1 MRQEHVP
8 CKHVWDSIFSQSNTM
23 HETDETFALLSNSR
37 VSERLKLTRKHA
49 LLPGIVNCYKARK
62 SFCVDG
68 REVKATHIG
77 YKPLWCV
84 WIAFLLE
91 NISSARGSVT
101 KRKER
106 ERETFEKM
114 ADRER
119 E

>member
-1 MRQEHVP
+1 M
-8 CKHVWDSIFSQSNTM
+8 
-23 HETDETFALLSNSR
+23 
-37 VSERLKLTRKHA
+37 
-49 LLPGIVNCYKARK
+49 
-62 SFCVDG
+62 
-68 REVKATHIG
+68 
-77 YKPLWCV
+77 
-84 WIAFLLE
+84 LE